1 MIRTICLFA
10 LIFILSIAL
19 AGCPK
24 DEDPRIRIGYLQSD
38 LHQLPAF
45 IALDKGLFLDEGVDV
60 MVAGVF
66 KAGPEEMSA
75 FVAGELDVGYV
86 GAAPA
91 TTAVANGA
99 ARVKILAQVNKEGS
113 ALVVARQGKIE
124 GVKGLAGKTVAIPG
138 HSTVQD
144 FLMRQALRSA
154 GLGLQDV
161 NVIVLK
167 PPEMICALAAGHID
181 GFIAWEPYVARALTR
196 GTGRILARSRDIWS
210 HHPCCVLVAATEFM
224 EARPKAVDRILRA
237 HIRATRLIRESP
249 EEAVAIGVLYT
260 GMDAET
266 VKAAMSAIEF
276 DYHPSRDGELH
287 YVRFLDRLGYIHV
300 QDPGIFTDGI
310 IDTEPLDRVEKLTG
324 SSSGR

>member
-1 MIRTICLFA
+1 MIRYICLLALA
-10 LIFILSIAL
+10 LILGIAL
-19 AGCPK
+19 APAGCSK
-24 DEDPRIRIGYLQSD
+24 QEDPMVRIGYLQSD

-45 IALDKGLFLDEGVDV
+45 IALSKGLFLDEGVDV

-66 KAGPEEMSA
+66 RAGPEEMSA
-75 FVAGELDVGYV
+75 FAAGELDVGYV

-113 ALVVARQGKIE
+113 ALVVAKQGKIE
-124 GVKGLAGKTVAIPG
+124 GLKDLAGRTVAIPG

-144 FLMRQALRSA
+144 FLMRQALQSA
-154 GLGLQDV
+154 GLDLQDV
-161 NVIVLK
+161 SVVVIK
-167 PPEMICALAAGHID
+167 PPEMIGSLAAGHID

-196 GTGRILARSRDIWS
+196 GAGKILARSRDIWA
-210 HHPCCVLVAATEFM
+210 HHPCCALVAATEFM

-237 HIRATRLIRESP
+237 HIRATRLIREDP

-266 VKAAMSAIEF
+266 VKAAMADIEF
-276 DYHPSRDGELH
+276 DYHPSRHGELH
-287 YVRFLDRLGYIHV
+287 YVRFLDRLGYIRV

-310 IDTEPLDRVEKLTG
+310 IDAGPLERAEKLIG
-324 SSSGR
+324 EKH